1 MPKLANSFRSSSI
14 SGEPH
19 TRDVVR
25 TFVLPPAMTA
35 CVPLS
40 FTARLVGWVPPYS
53 RLRFRN
59 PSGPS
64 GRPVLPANVKLGALP
79 PMPLH
84 ERPMGPHVAG
94 SPSFASKYRPVRNSM
109 LPPERAFLSSKFMT
123 PAMASEPYCAAA
135 PSRSTSTCRRAMDG
149 MADRSG
155 PCAPSAMPLPSQ
167 AMTAARW
174 RRLPLTRISVWSGA
188 MLRRLAGRT
197 MVAASLMGWVLTLND
212 GTTVRNWLVRST
224 SPWLVKSSARMTST
238 GTGEAVTDRGSARVP
253 TTATVSW
260 SSTPIST
267 SRVTGRPGWTM
278 TPARTA
284 VVNPGRTNVTSYD
297 PGGSASNTNRPVP
310 SVKTVATSPL
320 AWSRA
325 STVTPGRTPP
335 VVSVTAPLMEASW
348 PCASAGARA
357 TARIA
362 TRASNRMGCILFV
375 MMTRPPQ
382 RGLRW
387 RQA

>member
-1 MPKLANSFRSSSI
+1 
-14 SGEPH
+14 
-19 TRDVVR
+19 
-25 TFVLPPAMTA
+25 
-35 CVPLS
+35 
-40 FTARLVGWVPPYS
+40 
-53 RLRFRN
+53 
-59 PSGPS
+59 
-64 GRPVLPANVKLGALP
+64 
-79 PMPLH
+79 
-84 ERPMGPHVAG
+84 
-94 SPSFASKYRPVRNSM
+94 
-109 LPPERAFLSSKFMT
+109 
-123 PAMASEPYCAAA
+123 
-135 PSRSTSTCRRAMDG
+135 
-149 MADRSG
+149 
-155 PCAPSAMPLPSQ
+155 MPLPSQ

-174 RRLPLTRISVWSGA
+174 RRLPLTRMSVWSGA

-253 TTATVSW
+253 TTATVSS

-267 SRVTGRPGWTM
+267 SRVTGRPGCTT

-310 SVKTVATSPL
+310 SVKTVTTAP

-325 STVTPGRTPP
+325 STATPGRTPP

-348 PCASAGARA
+348 PCAAPGARA
-357 TARIA
+357 TAAARIG
-362 TRASNRMGCILFV
+362 TRANRRVCRISFV
-375 MMTRPPQ
+375 MLADPLPRNAAC
-382 RGLRW
+382 RRAERLRIPYDS
-387 RQA
+387 